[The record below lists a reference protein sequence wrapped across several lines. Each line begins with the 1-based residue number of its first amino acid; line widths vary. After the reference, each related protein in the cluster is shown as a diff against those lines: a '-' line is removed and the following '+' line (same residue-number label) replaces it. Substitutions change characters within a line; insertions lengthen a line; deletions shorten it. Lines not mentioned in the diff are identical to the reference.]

1 MRNLQSTLKNDIKQL
16 SDDEVRERKSVLL
29 KLIERTENLSKM
41 VHNRLECS
49 NSEDEVDKI
58 MANYSNISQLKG
70 EYVKDINNKVKI
82 TKQELFNESKLGINL
97 PKFSGYESKLDI
109 FSFQSEFLKIYERT
123 TP

>member
-1 MRNLQSTLKNDIKQL
+1 MRNLQSTLKTDIKQL
-16 SDDEVRERKSVLL
+16 SNDEVRERKSVLL

-41 VHNRLECS
+41 VHNLLECS

-82 TKQELFNESKLGINL
+82 TKQELFNESKL
-97 PKFSGYESKLDI
+97 DI